1 METNI
6 IEIAPCLTDSIK
18 CIEFFRGNNLLL
30 QDLWCCGQ
38 VCTKVMDVTISD
50 RQRFQCKICRKRAS
64 IRINSFWAKSKL
76 ALTVL
81 LAILYFFANGST
93 VSQVE
98 KFLSGKCTCKS
109 IIQWFTYFRDIM
121 TTYFENNPV
130 IFENCTVHIDESC
143 LGGKRKYQ
151 RGRIPKVKSW
161 WLLGIVDRTQHR
173 AFVQFIEKRDF
184 ISIIPLITRHVRQGC
199 TINTDGAKVY
209 NSLNQMNY
217 THNTVIH
224 KEYFVDPNSG
234 VHSNWVENFWGN
246 LKMKLKAIRGSQ
258 KKMLDAQIDEYLYRY
273 NRLNEGSVF
282 SLLISDISTYY
293 PI

>member
-50 RQRFQCKICRKRAS
+50 RQHFQCKICRKRAS
-64 IRINSFWAKSKL
+64 IRINSFWAKSRL

-98 KFLSGKCTCKS
+98 KFLWGKCTRKS
-109 IIQWFTYFRDIM
+109 IIQWFTYFHDIM

-130 IFENCTVHIDESC
+130 IFENCTVHIDETC
-143 LGGKRKYQ
+143 LGGKCKYQ

-161 WLLGIVDRTQHR
+161 WLLGIVD
-173 AFVQFIEKRDF
+173 
-184 ISIIPLITRHVRQGC
+184 
-199 TINTDGAKVY
+199 
-209 NSLNQMNY
+209 
-217 THNTVIH
+217 
-224 KEYFVDPNSG
+224 
-234 VHSNWVENFWGN
+234 
-246 LKMKLKAIRGSQ
+246 
-258 KKMLDAQIDEYLYRY
+258 
-273 NRLNEGSVF
+273 
-282 SLLISDISTYY
+282 
-293 PI
+293 